1 MNKQD
6 TSQQVAEKRRIW
18 ATGRRKE
25 SVAKVEIIWEG
36 KGRFMVNGREF
47 EKYFTWPT
55 HREYILQPL
64 KLSGLKDKIDI
75 KVKVNGGGVQGQ
87 AGAIRL
93 GISRALVEL
102 NPDFKTTL
110 RKEGFLTRDP
120 RAKERKKYGQRGAR
134 RKFQWTK
141 R

>member
-6 TSQQVAEKRRIW
+6 TSQQVAEK
-18 ATGRRKE
+18 
-25 SVAKVEIIWEG
+25 
-36 KGRFMVNGREF
+36 GREF